1 MNLGK
6 RYRLPALLG
15 ILLVCVGCDQVT
27 KQVARAHLPDAGRQS
42 FLGDTVRLEYAENPG
57 AFLSL
62 GSDWPEVFRVWL
74 LPVITAGMLAGL
86 CTFLLV
92 RSRLPRAE
100 FLGLSL
106 ILGGGAGNLIDRLLR
121 DGHVTDFLNLG
132 VGSVR
137 TGIFNV
143 ADAAITAGALLVLA
157 VAFGLADR
165 PKTRTRAGTDPDP
178 SGA

>member
-1 MNLGK
+1 MNLRN
-6 RYRLPALLG
+6 RYRLPVLLG
-15 ILLVCVGCDQVT
+15 ILVLCVGCDQVT
-27 KQVARAHLPDAGRQS
+27 KEVARRHLPDAGRQS
-42 FLGDTVRLEYAENPG
+42 FFGDTVRFEYAENPG

-74 LPVITAGMLAGL
+74 LPVVTAGMLAAL
-86 CTFLLV
+86 CTFLLLKQ
-92 RSRLPRAE
+92 RLPRSE

-106 ILGGGAGNLIDRLLR
+106 ILGGGLGNLIDRLLR

-157 VAFGLADR
+157 AAFGLADR
-165 PKTRTRAGTDPDP
+165 PRTRARAGTDPDLN
-178 SGA
+178 GA